1 MSNQNT
7 MNRVMLAVE
16 ALKAS
21 DRNMAVRLLH
31 RELQLGAPSGDGWLG
46 VSKLARQI
54 GELDISVEASRRY
67 ALTDASSLDR
77 QLYYW
82 GELANVGRSELALE
96 HIGRLSIG
104 QKNSPILLH
113 FLGTISGEQGN
124 FVEAEDFYRRALA
137 ASPHLVQTWFA
148 LAMVKT
154 FSQNDPDLV
163 AMERQRPL
171 AKTAGP
177 ELNARFL
184 YGLAKAYRDCG
195 EHDHAFALYHE
206 AAQIRSIQ
214 QPFDGERLSRFA
226 DYLIRDFSSEGMA
239 KLQPSKDHSNR
250 VIFVNGLPR
259 SGSTLI
265 EQILTSHSYVSDG
278 GEVNLVR
285 AAFLP
290 TGDYSFSGALA
301 YQQRANTTDPW
312 SELADHYHR
321 MISMRFGENGRIVDK
336 TLSQSHFM
344 GLLLHALPNARVL
357 WVRRAPQDA
366 ALSCFQTFFSANI
379 PWSWSFENIGRYF
392 AIEDR
397 LFEHWTAL
405 FPDRILVVPYE
416 ELVSEPKTW
425 IPRMLAHADLPE
437 EPQVYQSHLNKRSV
451 RTASVQQVRRPIST
465 ARIGSAR
472 DHEAQLAPFWKA
484 YRQ

>member
-7 MNRVMLAVE
+7 MNRVMQAVE
-16 ALKAS
+16 ALKAL
-21 DRNMAVRLLH
+21 DRNMAVSLLH
-31 RELQLGAPSGDGWLG
+31 TELRLGAPSGDGWLG

-67 ALTDASSLDR
+67 ALTDTTSLDR

-96 HIGRLSIG
+96 HIGRLPIG

-113 FLGTISGEQGN
+113 FLGTISGEQGD
-124 FVEAEDFYRRALA
+124 FVAAEDFYRRALA
-137 ASPHLVQTWFA
+137 VAPHLLQTWFA

-154 FSQNDPDLV
+154 FSENDPDLV
-163 AMERQRPL
+163 AMERQRPQ
-171 AKTAGP
+171 ASGYGG

-195 EHDHAFALYHE
+195 EHHRAFAVYHE
-206 AAQIRSIQ
+206 GALLRSGQ
-214 QPFDGERLSRFA
+214 QPFDGERLSLFA
-226 DYLIRDFSSEGMA
+226 DHLINDFSLEGMA
-239 KLQPSKDHSNR
+239 KLQPSNDSSNR
-250 VIFVNGLPR
+250 VVFVNGLPR

-265 EQILTSHSYVSDG
+265 EQILTSHSCVSDG
-278 GEVNLVR
+278 GEVNLIR

-290 TGDYSFSGALA
+290 TGDYSFGGALA
-301 YQQRANTTDPW
+301 YQRRAKSTDPW
-312 SELADHYHR
+312 KELSDHYHR
-321 MISMRFGENGRIVDK
+321 MISMRFGEHGRVVDK
-336 TLSQSHFM
+336 TLSQSQFM
-344 GLLLHALPNARVL
+344 GLVLHALPKARII

-366 ALSCFQTFFSANI
+366 ALSCFQTFFSSNI
-379 PWSWSFENIGRYF
+379 PWSWSFGNIGKYF
-392 AIEDR
+392 AVEDR
-397 LFEHWTAL
+397 LFNHWTAL
-405 FPDRILVVPYE
+405 FPERILVVPYE
-416 ELVSEPKTW
+416 ELVSEPEKW
-425 IPRMLAHADLPE
+425 IPHMLVHAGLPE

-465 ARIGSAR
+465 SRIGSAR
-472 DHEAQLAPFWKA
+472 DHEAHLAPFWKA